1 MAASSP
7 ALSNHSSDSAMA
19 PAPSGPTANAAVLS
33 SLQTTNA
40 SKNLRGLNKPKCI
53 KCGNVAR
60 SSILINHFSEK
71 RPGNPTETTLLL
83 HWPSI
88 VGFTSVHSSHAKA
101 AARKRKIPVIYM
113 EVPDAYWIFL
123 KGGSTLPEKL
133 PSSGSPVVDQ
143 QSTEASHPGSSH
155 RATSLRQL
163 SSNFAQFN
171 NLQTPLRS
179 RRPVTRKEAQVINEW
194 RFMKLKEYRD
204 SNIAAE
210 NEAFDRYM
218 QNVGL
223 LEEVFAVNSA
233 EDEKNED
240 GSAEDDN
247 EAMINQLK
255 LQLRSDPIRIENT
268 RKRMQYV
275 VDQGLRKLESGDNAT
290 DLSDLDALGK
300 KKKAKTAE
308 AEHVVAFTELID
320 KLKKARNE
328 EDLKACW
335 EMKSQLFN
343 QPKKEKQAET
353 DDAEASIEQNS
364 KASVVPPTMPSGIS
378 PPKWFTTATVDDE
391 ELCQLNAEF
400 DSLEDIEEL

>member
-7 ALSNHSSDSAMA
+7 ALSNHSADNAASPSPS
-19 PAPSGPTANAAVLS
+19 PATANVPSVNTTTTAAALS
-33 SLQTTNA
+33 SLPTTNA

-60 SSILINHFSEK
+60 SRCPFQSCKSCC
-71 RPGNPTETTLLL
+71 
-83 HWPSI
+83 
-88 VGFTSVHSSHAKA
+88 AKA
-101 AARKRKIPVIYM
+101 QNPCVIH
-113 EVPDAYWIFL
+113 VL

-133 PSSGSPVVDQ
+133 PASGSPVVDQ
-143 QSTEASHPGSSH
+143 QSTEPSHSGSSH
-155 RATSLRQL
+155 RTASLRQL

-179 RRPVTRKEAQVINEW
+179 RRPLTRKDAQVINEW

-204 SNIAAE
+204 NNIAAE

-223 LEEVFAVNSA
+223 LEEVFAVNSS
-233 EDEKNED
+233 EDEENED
-240 GSAEDDN
+240 GSTEDDN
-247 EAMINQLK
+247 EAMINRVK
-255 LQLRSDPIRIENT
+255 LQLRSDPTRIENT

-275 VDQGLRKLESGDNAT
+275 IDQGLRKLRKLDSGDNAT
-290 DLSDLDALGK
+290 DLSDLDALGRK
-300 KKKAKTAE
+300 KKVKTAE
-308 AEHVVAFTELID
+308 AEHVMAFTELID
-320 KLKKARNE
+320 KLNKVRNE

-343 QPKKEKQAET
+343 QPKEENQTESE
-353 DDAEASIEQNS
+353 DAEAPIEQS
-364 KASVVPPTMPSGIS
+364 LKDSVPPTMPWGHP
-378 PPKWFTTATVDDE
+378 PPKWFSTTTVDDE
-391 ELCQLNAEF
+391 ELRRINAEF

>member
-7 ALSNHSSDSAMA
+7 ALSNHSADNA
-19 PAPSGPTANAAVLS
+19 PAPSPSPAIVPAVSTATAAAAAALS
-33 SLQTTNA
+33 SLPTTNA

-60 SSILINHFSEK
+60 SRCPFQSCKSCC
-71 RPGNPTETTLLL
+71 
-83 HWPSI
+83 
-88 VGFTSVHSSHAKA
+88 AKA
-101 AARKRKIPVIYM
+101 QNPCHIHV
-113 EVPDAYWIFL
+113 L
-123 KGGSTLPEKL
+123 KGGSTLPEKI
-133 PSSGSPVVDQ
+133 PASGSPVVDQ
-143 QSTEASHPGSSH
+143 QSTEASHSGSSH
-155 RATSLRQL
+155 RAASLRQL

-179 RRPVTRKEAQVINEW
+179 RRPLTRKDAQVINEW
-194 RFMKLKEYRD
+194 RFMKLKQYRD

-233 EDEKNED
+233 EDEQNED
-240 GSAEDDN
+240 GSTEDDN
-247 EAMINQLK
+247 EAMINRLK
-255 LQLRSDPIRIENT
+255 LQLRSDPARIENT

-275 VDQGLRKLESGDNAT
+275 IDQGLRKLRKLESGDNAT

-300 KKKAKTAE
+300 KKKAKTPE
-308 AEHVVAFTELID
+308 AEHVVAFSDLID
-320 KLKKARNE
+320 KLNKARNE

-343 QPKKEKQAET
+343 QPKIEKQAESE
-353 DDAEASIEQNS
+353 DAEASIEQGS
-364 KASVVPPTMPSGIS
+364 KASVPPTMPLGHS
-378 PPKWFTTATVDDE
+378 PPKWFSTAFVDDE
-391 ELCQLNAEF
+391 ELRRLNEEF
-400 DSLEDIEEL
+400 DSLENIEEL